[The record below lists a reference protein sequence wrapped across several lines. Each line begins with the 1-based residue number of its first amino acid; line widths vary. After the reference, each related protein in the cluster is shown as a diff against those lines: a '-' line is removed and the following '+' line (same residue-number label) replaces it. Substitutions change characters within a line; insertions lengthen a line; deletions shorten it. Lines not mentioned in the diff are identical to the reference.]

1 MDQDKIKADYEV
13 HCILE
18 GSVQGVGL
26 RYWIF
31 QEASKNSWKGFVR
44 NLPNGHV
51 ELVVQGVT
59 EEEVLKLAHHAESP
73 ATMQRATAVTRPSKE
88 RYSSFQIL
96 R

>member
-1 MDQDKIKADYEV
+1 MMNHEV
-13 HCILE
+13 HCLLE
-18 GSVQGVGL
+18 GDVQGVGL

-51 ELVVQGVT
+51 ELVVQGVL
-59 EEEVLKLAHHAESP
+59 EDEVRKLMQQGANP
-73 ATMQRATAVTRPSKE
+73 ATLTRVSLTTRPATE
-88 RYSSFQIL
+88 MYSSFQIL

>member
-1 MDQDKIKADYEV
+1 MAQAEHEV

-18 GSVQGVGL
+18 GYVQGVGL

-31 QEASKNSWKGFVR
+31 QEASKKLWKGFVR
-44 NLPNGHV
+44 NLANGHV

-59 EEEVLKLAHHAESP
+59 EEEVRELAQHVENP
-73 ATMQRATAVTRPSKE
+73 ATLKRVSVVTRPSKE